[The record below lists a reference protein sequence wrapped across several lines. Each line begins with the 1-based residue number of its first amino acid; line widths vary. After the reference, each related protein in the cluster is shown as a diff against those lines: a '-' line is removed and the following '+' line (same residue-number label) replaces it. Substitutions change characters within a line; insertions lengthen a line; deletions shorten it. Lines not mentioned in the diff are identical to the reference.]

1 MKDGFLRVGAATPE
15 VRVGDCSFNADNI
28 IGMVK
33 KAASEECS
41 LLVFPELCLTGY
53 TCGDLFLSDT
63 LINSAKKNLIRI
75 AEETKDLDIAFVV
88 GVPIR
93 QNNKLFNCGASICK
107 GRIMGLTPKTNIPNY
122 SEFYE
127 LRHFLPFS
135 EEYPDLVFDGDET
148 LMGKI
153 IYENME
159 CPRFTY
165 ACEIC
170 EDLWATESP
179 SLSYAIEGANIICNL
194 SASDEVIG
202 KEEFRRNLV
211 KMQSAKCCCVY
222 IYADC
227 GFGESTGDLVFSGH
241 NLIAENGKILS
252 ESTLFENGI
261 IYADVDLQRIAS
273 ERRRVNTFKQE
284 TRDAVREVFDFTP
297 KDIEVKRFISKK
309 PFVPEDDSELD
320 LRCAKIIKMQAAGLY
335 TRLKACH
342 IDHAVVGLSGGLDS
356 TLALIVTAKA
366 FEMAGI
372 SSGNILSVTMPCFG
386 TTDRTYNNA
395 VSLAKAYKT
404 SFKEIN
410 IKDSV
415 IQHFK
420 DIEHDE
426 QDHDVT
432 YENSQARERTQVLM
446 DIANQI
452 GGLVVGTGDLSELAL
467 GWATYNGDHMS
478 MYGVNGSIPKTLV
491 RHLVSHESLVS
502 KDKDPEL
509 SRVLADIV
517 ATPVSPELL
526 PPTDDGKISQKT
538 EDIVGPYELH
548 DFFLY
553 YFMRFGF
560 APSKIFRLAKLAFAG
575 DYDDVTI
582 YKWLKTFVRR
592 FFTQEFKRSCL
603 PDGPKVGTV
612 ALSPRGD
619 WRMPSDASSAV
630 WMEDLETVNP
640 EK

>member
-15 VRVGDCSFNADNI
+15 IRVGDCAYNSDNI
-28 IGMVK
+28 IECVK
-33 KAASEECS
+33 QAAANDCS
-41 LLVFPELCLTGY
+41 LLVFPELCITGY

-63 LINSAKKNLIRI
+63 LINAAKDSLMRI

-88 GVPIR
+88 GIPVR
-93 QNNKLFNCGASICK
+93 LNNKLYNCGASVCK
-107 GRIMGLTPKTNIPNY
+107 GRIMGFSPKTNIPNY

-127 LRHFLPFS
+127 LRHFIPFD
-135 EEYPDLVFDGDET
+135 EEYPDMIFGNMET
-148 LMGKI
+148 LMGKL
-153 IYENME
+153 IYDNSV
-159 CPRFTY
+159 CPRFSY
-165 ACEIC
+165 AVEIC

-179 SLSYAIEGANIICNL
+179 SLSYCIEGANIICNL

-202 KEEFRRNLV
+202 KEEFRRDLV

-227 GFGESTGDLVFSGH
+227 GYGESTQDLIFSGH
-241 NLIAENGKILS
+241 NIIAENGKILA
-252 ESTLFENGI
+252 ESKLFENGI

-273 ERRRVNTFKQE
+273 DRRRMNTFKVESRESFRE
-284 TRDAVREVFDFTP
+284 TFDFEP
-297 KDIEVKRFISKK
+297 KDIELKRFVSKT
-309 PFVPEDDSELD
+309 PFVPEDNNELD
-320 LRCAKIIKMQAAGLY
+320 DRCAKIIKMQASGLY

-372 SSGNILSVTMPCFG
+372 PSENIISVTMPCFG

-404 SFKEIN
+404 GFKEIN

-415 IQHFK
+415 LTHFK
-420 DIEHDE
+420 DIGHDE
-426 QDHDVT
+426 HDHDVT

-446 DIANQI
+446 DLANQI

-491 RHLVSHESLVS
+491 RHLVSHEALAVKDSDEVLS
-502 KDKDPEL
+502 K
-509 SRVLADIV
+509 VLEDIV

-526 PPTDDGKISQKT
+526 PPTEGGNISQKT
-538 EDIVGPYELH
+538 EEIVGPYELH

-553 YFMRFGF
+553 YFIRFGF
-560 APSKIFRLAKLAFAG
+560 APSKIFRLAKYAFAG
-575 DYDDVTI
+575 SYDDETI
-582 YKWLKTFVRR
+582 YKWLSTFIRR
-592 FFTQEFKRSCL
+592 FFTQQFKRSCL

-619 WRMPSDASSAV
+619 WRMPSDASYAV
-630 WMEDLETVNP
+630 WMEDLEKV
-640 EK
+640 KL